1 MSDTP
6 HKISTP
12 DWPVAV
18 AMMSALIGMGSC
30 GVSALIPP
38 YVLLV
43 APLVAF
49 WATVFTF
56 EVVVALREPSGT
68 ERQRRTSSRDAAGAA
83 WIVSIVVCT
92 AWGYLLESVFSRTIG
107 KEDLGITTIGV
118 ITGVVLG
125 GLVARGVH
133 RRAQSY
139 YDLVQEEQG

>member
-1 MSDTP
+1 M
-6 HKISTP
+6 
-12 DWPVAV
+12 AV
-18 AMMSALIGMGSC
+18 AAGSALLGMGSC

-49 WATVFTF
+49 WITVFTF
-56 EVVVALREPSGT
+56 EVVVALREPAGT

-92 AWGYLLESVFSRTIG
+92 AWGYLLERVFSRTIG
-107 KEDLGITTIGV
+107 KDDLGIVAIGV

-133 RRAQSY
+133 RRAESY
-139 YDLVQEEQG
+139 YDLVQDEHG